1 MRGLYIHIPFCA
13 HICSYCDFAKKIAV
27 DDKQIRQYLVK
38 LVEEMAAKSKY
49 YSSCDTI
56 YIGGGTPNVLNNSEL
71 EFLLDSISKY
81 NILAKEY
88 CIECNPELITA
99 EQVNLFKKYHINRVS
114 LGMQTTNSSGLK
126 LLNRHHTKTDVLKAV
141 NLLKANG
148 ISNINIDLIY
158 AYFGETLADL
168 KEDLSFL
175 LSLDIKHISAYSLI
189 LEKNTKLYHLYK
201 EKDIDQDLAADMMDY
216 IRQELSGNG
225 YNHYEISNFAK
236 PGYESKHNL
245 KYWSKDEYIGLGMG
259 ACSYIEHKRITNSY
273 LINKYL
279 NDRDISVETLSLIDE
294 KKEYIILGLRKLS
307 GIIKKDYVKRF
318 NSNITDDFNYQKLLD
333 LDLLMED
340 NYTIRLT
347 PKGIPLANIVFEEFI

>member
-88 CIECNPELITA
+88 CIECNPELITSK
-99 EQVNLFKKYHINRVS
+99 QVNLFKKYHINRVS

-236 PGYESKHNL
+236 AGFESKHNL
-245 KYWSKDEYIGLGMG
+245 SCWNQEEYIGFGTS
-259 ACSYIEHKRITNSY
+259 AHSYTNNVRYS
-273 LINKYL
+273 N
-279 NDRDISVETLSLIDE
+279 IDSME
-294 KKEYIILGLRKLS
+294 EYIDNLS
-307 GIIKKDYVKRF
+307 IEDNVFGDAKVKA
-318 NSNITDDFNYQKLLD
+318 I
-333 LDLLMED
+333 LDLLED
-340 NYTIRLT
+340 ELMREIIVYHVLLDYKFKDIAKIIAKPLGTTLWLYN
-347 PKGIPLANIVFEEFI
+347 KGIKLLKERVTL